1 MKQVKR
7 NIASLIVMFFAVLFL
22 PTAAFAAEQDGDA
35 TSYYD
40 IVDTPEWAEMSR
52 LDRLNACQLS
62 KEELQSMSTDELL
75 CAALDFPFF
84 IDVLAFS
91 TYRQGFVHVLSENTA
106 LQELMNR
113 EDGGEALI
121 GRYAEIDV
129 SAPASVEGE
138 DSNFSDMW
146 KLEIVLAQPEV
157 ADIMSEQQIAR
168 ILEIAEEKYEEKSAD
183 SEYGHLTGLFY
194 ESVNENSEVTEYSY
208 NAFVTI
214 PMGSR
219 VPVIGWQPFDGDFS
233 NDKKQELAKGL
244 KKNYP
249 NVILLRDVAI
259 ARGELDMLMKR

>member
-1 MKQVKR
+1 MEQVKR
-7 NIASLIVMFFAVLFL
+7 NIASLIVMFIAVIIL
-22 PTAAFAAEQDGDA
+22 PNVAFAAEQDGDA
-35 TSYYD
+35 ASYYD

-52 LDRLNACQLS
+52 LERLNACQLS

-75 CAALDFPFF
+75 CTALDFPFF

-91 TYRQGFVHVLSENTA
+91 TYRQGFGHVLSENTA

-129 SAPASVEGE
+129 SAPASEEGE

-183 SEYGHLTGLFY
+183 SGYGHLTGLFY
-194 ESVNENSEVTEYSY
+194 KTENENSEVSEYSY
-208 NAFVTI
+208 NAYVTT
-214 PMGSR
+214 PMGGR
-219 VPVIGWQPFDGDFS
+219 VPVIGVELLDGDFS

-249 NVILLRDVAI
+249 NAILFRDVAI